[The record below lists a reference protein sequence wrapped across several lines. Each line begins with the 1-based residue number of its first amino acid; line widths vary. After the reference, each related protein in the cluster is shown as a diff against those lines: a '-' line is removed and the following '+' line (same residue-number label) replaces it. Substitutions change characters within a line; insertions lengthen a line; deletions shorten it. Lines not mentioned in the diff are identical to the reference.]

1 MGRHSAK
8 VLKHACAVALGLV
21 ALSGK
26 AADDFQWHVAPIY
39 GGGYF
44 QNVIIC
50 PSATNVWYCYVDVG
64 GPYRSDD
71 AGATW
76 RPLHSNFSPCD
87 RHFQAD
93 HVRTMSV
100 DPRNAD
106 SFVLCSGNN
115 SDAPAGIYVSRDGG
129 RSFRKTLRARFYGN
143 GRDRALGLVLVRNPS
158 NPDELVAASDRD
170 GIFRS
175 RDNGE
180 TWQVVGG
187 KGAYFTDVKFDRT
200 VVGRLYACSPH
211 DLSGK
216 GEPAFWRSDDSG
228 ETWSVVAKEPLLEFS
243 QIRGRNEL
251 VGTCGREVKVSRD
264 GGRSWQPFDEG
275 LGAWQEDVVSYNNPG
290 YYYALG
296 AGPDFYV
303 IGSAYGRIYRRKTD
317 GAAWTEVPRGKMT
330 FSKESEFLS
339 YAVADGRMDS
349 LCSLVVDENDP
360 KHWIATDFYDIW
372 ESFDGGSAWRTRM
385 DGIMPLVSFT
395 VGFDPLDANRICY
408 GVADM
413 MMFCSTD
420 GGRSFFPPANR
431 PGSFDFAYSRS
442 TPHLMYSAGGQWGVT
457 RFGRSTDGGL
467 NWTYPVKPGCGLP
480 DQKFGANPAFSVA
493 VDPLTDDVYLAVAG
507 PCEPG
512 KGGVY
517 RSQDGGVSWASCSK
531 GLPAGRELFT
541 AAPWGGSAHQ
551 MTFGPDGSFF
561 CVPWKV
567 GGLYRFNREAQAWD
581 KVSDVGSLPVPDP
594 FTPGRLIRC
603 GNRAGVSTDGGRTF
617 RDAPEL
623 KRFWRIAFDGQAKNL
638 AVGASG
644 DGFYVSYDGART
656 FEKLPDSLRV
666 PSGARRDVYVGGGTD
681 LPVDDRQRTVDGR
694 SAAAEMTSRPD
705 ELCRG
710 DGRGDDAGSFGGGCG
725 GFCA

>member
-1 MGRHSAK
+1 MLRILPVKA
-8 VLKHACAVALGLV
+8 LKMARAMALGLV
-21 ALSGK
+21 VFSCE
-26 AADDFQWHVAPIY
+26 ADDSFRWHPAPIY

-76 RPLHSNFSPCD
+76 RPLHSNFSAGD

-129 RSFRKTLRARFYGN
+129 RNFRKTLRARFYGN
-143 GRDRALGLVLVRNPS
+143 GRDRATGLVLARNPS
-158 NPDELVAASDRD
+158 DPDELVAASDRD

-180 TWQVVGG
+180 TWKVVGG
-187 KGAYFTDVKFDRT
+187 KGAYFTDVRFDRT
-200 VVGRLYACSPH
+200 VAGRLYACSPH

-216 GEPAFWRSDDSG
+216 GDPGFWRSDDSG
-228 ETWSVVAKEPLLEFS
+228 ETWAVVAKEPLLEIV
-243 QIRGRNEL
+243 QIRGRDEL

-264 GGRSWQPFDEG
+264 GGRSWQPFGEG
-275 LGAWQEDVVSYNNPG
+275 LGAWKEGVVPYNNPG
-290 YYYALG
+290 YYYALA
-296 AGPDFYV
+296 AGPGFYA
-303 IGSAYGRIYRRKTD
+303 IGSAYGRIYRRKAD
-317 GAAWTEVPRGKMT
+317 DAAWTEVPRGKMS

-339 YAVADGRMDS
+339 YAVANGRMDS
-349 LCSLVVDENDP
+349 LCTLVIDENDP

-395 VGFDPLDANRICY
+395 VGIDPFDANRICY

-413 MMFCSTD
+413 MMFFSTD
-420 GGRSFFPPANR
+420 GGKSFGRPLNL
-431 PGSFDFAYSRS
+431 PGSFDFAYSRR
-442 TPHLMYSAGGQWGVT
+442 TPHLMYSAGGQWGIT
-457 RFGRSTDGGL
+457 RLGRSTDSGL
-467 NWTYPVKPGCGLP
+467 NWTYPVKPGGGLP
-480 DQKFGANPAFSVA
+480 DQKFGVHPAFSVA
-493 VDPLTDDVYLAVAG
+493 VDPLTDDVYLAVSG

-517 RSQDGGVSWASCSK
+517 RSCDGGVNWSSCSK
-531 GLPAGRELFT
+531 GLPPGRELFT
-541 AAPWGGSAHQ
+541 AAPWGGSWHQ
-551 MTFGPDGSFF
+551 MAFGPDGSFL
-561 CVPWKV
+561 CVPCKI
-567 GGLYRFNREAQAWD
+567 GGLYRFDREAQVWE
-581 KVSDVGSLPVPDP
+581 KVSDLGALPVPDP
-594 FTPGRLIRC
+594 FTPGRFVR
-603 GNRAGVSTDGGRTF
+603 GGDHASVSTDGGRTF
-617 RDAPEL
+617 RGAPEL
-623 KRFWRIAFDGQAKNL
+623 KRFWRIAFDGSVKGF
-638 AVGASG
+638 AVASSG

-656 FEKLPDSLRV
+656 FEKIPDSLRV
-666 PSGARRDVYVGGGTD
+666 PSGARRDVYVGGGRIFLMTTGSGLWMAD
-681 LPVDDRQRTVDGR
+681 LPDRKR
-694 SAAAEMTSRPD
+694 
-705 ELCRG
+705 L
-710 DGRGDDAGSFGGGCG
+710 
-725 GFCA
+725 